1 MGHTA
6 SEWTRRSFLQTAGT
20 ALSVGVA
27 GSRSAWGAAKI
38 TLKAGHDSPTT
49 HPYQTGLNRFAEV
62 LQQQTNGEIAVQTF
76 PDAQLGNERDLTEG
90 VRLGTIGVAVSS
102 SAALSVF
109 VKEMQV
115 FNLPYI
121 TRGRD
126 HQHRV
131 LAGLVGDTLARELE
145 AKAGGKIV
153 GWFATSQRNVWN
165 RVRPIE
171 KPADLQGLKIRTRQS
186 RVEIETY
193 NALGAKPTPIA
204 FGELY
209 TALQTGVVDGGD
221 NGVVDVLTLKF
232 YEVTKY
238 FSFTRH
244 VTSPAA
250 LFVSKRIFDT
260 LSPAQRTAILE
271 AGREAQ
277 VAEEKA
283 QDELETRALGELK
296 AKGLIVNDIP
306 DLRPFHEKVAP
317 VYQKFETE
325 IGKQLIDEMLK
336 A

>member
-1 MGHTA
+1 MGHNSA
-6 SEWTRRSFLQTAGT
+6 AWTRRSFLQTAGM
-20 ALSVGVA
+20 ALGVGA
-27 GSRSAWGAAKI
+27 AASRAAWGAPKV
-38 TLKAGHDSPTT
+38 TLKAGHDSPAT

-62 LQQQTNGEIAVQTF
+62 LQRQTNGDIAVQTF

-121 TRGRD
+121 TRDRQ
-126 HQHRV
+126 HQHRA
-131 LAGLVGDTLARELE
+131 LAGPVGETLARELE

-165 RVRPIE
+165 RIRPVE

-193 NALGAKPTPIA
+193 NAFGAKPTPIA

-209 TALQTGVVDGGD
+209 TSLQTGVVDGGD

-244 VTSPAA
+244 VDRKS
-250 LFVSKRIFDT
+250 
-260 LSPAQRTAILE
+260 
-271 AGREAQ
+271 
-277 VAEEKA
+277 
-283 QDELETRALGELK
+283 TRLNSSH
-296 AKGLIVNDIP
+296 I
-306 DLRPFHEKVAP
+306 
-317 VYQKFETE
+317 
-325 IGKQLIDEMLK
+325 
-336 A
+336 